1 MRTMQSEL
9 NRLSAVFGTVLL
21 PSTHDDRYEL
31 PESLVAGI
39 YSLGCTCWREDMTVL
54 NPSDGFT
61 FGECECKS
69 RSTDEQSGS
78 FVSIQDIRASVVGE
92 LGTISMTPEEYAA
105 WFDASEQA
113 EREAPPAYKMIRS
126 GGAPRKGGMGY
137 LELDDEEYDAYMQEV
152 A

>member
-78 FVSIQDIRASVVGE
+78 FVSIQDIRASVVAE
-92 LGTISMTPEEYAA
+92 VGTVSMTPEEYDA
-105 WFDASEQA
+105 WFDASEEA
-113 EREAPPAYKMIRS
+113 EYTARGFEYRS
-126 GGAPRKGGMGY
+126 SSAPRVDFGY
-137 LELDDEEYDAYMQEV
+137 TEMDDEEYDAYMQEV

>member
-1 MRTMQSEL
+1 MRTMQTEL

-78 FVSIQDIRASVVGE
+78 FVSIQDIRASVVAE
-92 LGTISMTPEEYAA
+92 VGTVSMTPEEYDA
-105 WFDASEQA
+105 WFDASEEA
-113 EREAPPAYKMIRS
+113 EYTARGFEYRS
-126 GGAPRKGGMGY
+126 SSAPRVDFGY
-137 LELDDEEYDAYMQEV
+137 TEMDDEEYDAYMQEV